1 MNSFGRHLKFTSFG
15 ESHGKAIG
23 VVIDNYPSGI
33 KIDYEYINF
42 LLKQR
47 QGGSAFSTPRKEEEK
62 INIISGVFNDI
73 STGAPICVMVEN
85 TNIKSKDYDKI
96 LRPSHADIS
105 YFAKYEIYDYLGGGR
120 SSARESLA
128 RVIAGAFADF
138 ILKEVNIRT
147 YASLCAV
154 GKISVDGFAFSE
166 EEYINAQKRQ
176 INALNHDIM
185 CEAFKDEIL
194 KAKANND
201 SIGSVVSVGAF
212 GVMAG
217 LGEPLYDKLD
227 ARIASAF
234 MGFNAVKAVE
244 IGLGSKIST
253 LNASYAN
260 EKFEKIYNEKII
272 KQKSSIFNNNKNS
285 NFISFSK
292 IDKNKNLYLKTRN
305 NFSGGINGGI
315 SNGETIYVKSYFKP
329 TPSIFKEQNV
339 FDFDLKLKKHSLV
352 GRHDPCVGVRA
363 CVVLKAMMSFILA
376 DYLLLNTSAKIS
388 NIKKIYKG
396 E

>member
-1 MNSFGRHLKFTSFG
+1 MNSFGRHLRFTSFG

-42 LLKQR
+42 LLKKR
-47 QGGSAFSTPRKEEEK
+47 QGGNAFSTPRKEEEK
-62 INIISGVFNDI
+62 INIISGIFNDI

-85 TNIKSKDYDKI
+85 TNTKSKDYNKI

-105 YFAKYEIYDYLGGGR
+105 YFAKYENYDYFGGGR

-176 INALNHDIM
+176 INALNHDVM

-194 KAKANND
+194 KAKAKND
-201 SIGSVVSVGAF
+201 SVGCVVSVGAF

-217 LGEPLYDKLD
+217 LGEALYDKLD

-234 MGFNAVKAVE
+234 MGLNAVKAVE
-244 IGLGSKIST
+244 IGLGNKIST

-260 EKFEKIYNEKII
+260 EKFEQIYNNKII
-272 KQKSSIFNNNKNS
+272 KQKSPIFINKDT
-285 NFISFSK
+285 NFISFNK
-292 IDKNKNLYLKTRN
+292 IDKNKNLYLKTKN

-329 TPSIFKEQNV
+329 TPSIFQEQNV
-339 FDFDLKLKKHSLV
+339 FDFELNLKKHSLT

-376 DYLLLNTSAKIS
+376 DFLLLNMSAKIS